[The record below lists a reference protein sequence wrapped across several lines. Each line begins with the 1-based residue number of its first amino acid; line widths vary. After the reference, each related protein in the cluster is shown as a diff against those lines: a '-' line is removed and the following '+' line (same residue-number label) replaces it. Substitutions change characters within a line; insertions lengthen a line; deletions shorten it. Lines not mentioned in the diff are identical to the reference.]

1 MLYNA
6 KKIEEEMLD
15 LWDKTD
21 TFQKSV
27 DNRPE
32 EKRYAFYDGPPFATG
47 LPHYGHIVASLM
59 KDVVPRYFTMRGFR
73 VDRKWGW
80 DCHGLPV
87 ENIVEKDLGLASKR
101 DIEEYGV
108 AKFNEAC
115 RSTVLRY
122 AEEWKKTVRRMG
134 RFVDMQHDYKT
145 MDISFME
152 SVWWVFSELWK
163 KDLIYKGYKPMHICP
178 RCVTPLSN
186 FEVTQGYKEVKDL
199 SVTVPFKVTTAKA
212 ELLAKISVPNE
223 LDKPFIVNNEV
234 SILAWT
240 TTPWTLPG
248 NVLLAVNPTIQYVL
262 ISTEKEG
269 VTQLYILAKERLEKI
284 LGDEQYSI
292 ITEFTGNDIVGLT
305 YEPLFPYYQNTPQR
319 EFPSQI
325 LHSRT
330 F

>member
-163 KDLIYKGYKPMHICP
+163 KDLFFIKGINPCIFV
-178 RCVTPLSN
+178 R
-186 FEVTQGYKEVKDL
+186 
-199 SVTVPFKVTTAKA
+199 
-212 ELLAKISVPNE
+212 
-223 LDKPFIVNNEV
+223 
-234 SILAWT
+234 
-240 TTPWTLPG
+240 
-248 NVLLAVNPTIQYVL
+248 AV
-262 ISTEKEG
+262 
-269 VTQLYILAKERLEKI
+269 
-284 LGDEQYSI
+284 
-292 ITEFTGNDIVGLT
+292 
-305 YEPLFPYYQNTPQR
+305 
-319 EFPSQI
+319 
-325 LHSRT
+325 
-330 F
+330 